1 MLDLRNMQKGR
12 QGTADDPPLSGAWGS
27 LLQRMRRLAQA
38 FNLWLWVFVLLPTL
52 LAAVYFFGI
61 ASDLYLTEAK
71 FIVRT
76 QSSVPAS
83 LLGAFLQD
91 TGLVRSSDDTFS
103 VNEFIMSRDAVR
115 DLERENGIREIFGR
129 PEADFITRFPNP
141 ISGSSFEAL
150 YRHYGDFVE
159 IRTDSSTGVSTL
171 RVKAYRPE
179 DAQAIAAALLQ
190 DSERLVNTLNQR
202 AEHDALELAR
212 REVTRAQQHLAEADS
227 RLTAYRL
234 QVQILDPKLTS
245 TNIYET
251 LAQISAAKV
260 STETM
265 LAQLT
270 RDAPTSPAIPGLQT
284 RLAALKQQMAET
296 EARITGGDGSV
307 ATKVAEFER
316 LTLERELAERQLAS
330 ATESLEKARIDVARQ
345 ALYIEHI
352 VQPNLADYPLYPKRV
367 VSFVMVLVTCFLA
380 YSIAWLLIAGVREH
394 ATG

>member
-1 MLDLRNMQKGR
+1 MSDLRDFQKSSPGAVDGR
-12 QGTADDPPLSGAWGS
+12 GSSGTWRPG
-27 LLQRMRRLAQA
+27 LQWLRRLLQA
-38 FNLWLWVFVLLPTL
+38 FNPWLWVFVFLPTL
-52 LAAVYFFGI
+52 LAGIYFFGI
-61 ASDLYLTEAK
+61 ASDLYLSEAK

-115 DLERENGIREIFGR
+115 GLEREDNLREIFAR
-129 PEADFITRFPNP
+129 PEADFISRFPNA
-141 ISGSSFEAL
+141 ISGPSFEAL

-179 DAQAIAAALLQ
+179 DAQAIANALLR

-202 AEHDALELAR
+202 AEHDALDLAR
-212 REVTRAQQHLAEADS
+212 SEVARAQQHLSDVDDK
-227 RLTAYRL
+227 LTAYRL

-245 TNIYET
+245 GSIYET
-251 LAQISAAKV
+251 LAQITAAKV
-260 STETM
+260 STETL
-265 LAQLT
+265 LAQLLK
-270 RDAPTSPAIPGLQT
+270 DAPTSPAIPSLQT
-284 RLAALKQQMAET
+284 RLAALNRQIAET
-296 EARITGGDGSV
+296 EAKITGGDGSV
-307 ATKVAEFER
+307 ATKLAEFER

-330 ATESLEKARIDVARQ
+330 AMGSLEKARVDVQRQ

-352 VQPNLADYPLYPKRV
+352 VQPNLADYPLYPRRI
-367 VSFVMVLVTCFLA
+367 VSFVMVLATCLVT
-380 YSIAWLLIAGVREH
+380 YGIAWLLIAGVREH